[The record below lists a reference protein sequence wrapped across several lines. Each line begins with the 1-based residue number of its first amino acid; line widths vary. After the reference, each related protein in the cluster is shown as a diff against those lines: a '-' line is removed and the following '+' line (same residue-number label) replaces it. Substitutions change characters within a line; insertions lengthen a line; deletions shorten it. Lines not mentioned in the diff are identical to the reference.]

1 MYMMYYCYW
10 CYTVEIVLLFYA
22 ILCYIFCIYNLSP
35 LLTFLLLT
43 LFYYLPLQP
52 CRWRTAMCTYMSAAA
67 WDSRES
73 PPSTTQS
80 AQKPSPLSGFYT
92 AEAYI
97 MVGFIVFYSDLW
109 WGFMLFLLII
119 FLFFIVFRCHCFLIA
134 AVIVL

>member
-1 MYMMYYCYW
+1 MMYYCYW
-10 CYTVEIVLLFYA
+10 CYTVEIEFLFYA

-35 LLTFLLLT
+35 LLPFPLLT

-52 CRWRTAMCTYMSAAA
+52 CRWRTAMYTYMSAAA

-80 AQKPSPLSGFYT
+80 VQKPSPSSGFYT
-92 AEAYI
+92 AGVYI

-109 WGFMLFLLII
+109 WVYVICANNIMS
-119 FLFFIVFRCHCFLIA
+119 FIVFRCHCFFIA